1 MGNSKDAFEVLK
13 KGSIQHKK
21 THDFIK
27 QVREVYKL
35 PIKGR
40 PQK

>member
-1 MGNSKDAFEVLK
+1 MVSEDSLQGGSKDAFEVLK

-27 QVREVYKL
+27 KVR
-35 PIKGR
+35 
-40 PQK
+40 